1 MHRRVWVVAWLV
13 LLTGCGDG
21 AQETTASSG
30 DPGSSGLPATEPG
43 SDATS
48 PKPPKPSDREKAG
61 TRITVRPSDYGPML
75 FDAGGQAIYLFDT
88 ETTQKPRCYDACAEA
103 WPPVLTDGDP
113 AATGAARDGLLGTTR
128 RSDGSVQVTY
138 GGHPLYFY
146 AHEAPGQVLCHDIE
160 EYGGLWLVV
169 TPQGAAAPH

>member
-1 MHRRVWVVAWLV
+1 MRRWVLVVASLV
-13 LLTGCGDG
+13 LLTGCGEG
-21 AQETTASSG
+21 AREATESAG
-30 DPGSSGLPATEPG
+30 DPVSSESPATEPTG
-43 SDATS
+43 DATS
-48 PKPPKPSDREKAG
+48 PKQPMPSDREQPG

-88 ETTQKPRCYDACAEA
+88 ETTARPRCYDACAEA
-103 WPPVLTDGDP
+103 WPPVLTDGEP

-128 RSDGSVQVTY
+128 RADGSTQVTY

-146 AHEAPGQVLCHDIE
+146 AHEAPGQVLCHDVA

-169 TPQGAAAPH
+169 TPNGEAAPH